1 MRIISIFKDENS
13 NIIHLGTTNKFIK
26 WIYLLN
32 VEHVEHKAK
41 FLESF
46 KILHDEFKLSS
57 GITQYWLII
66 DVTRIILLIVSI
78 MMFTNS
84 MN

>member
-32 VEHVEHKAK
+32 VEHKAK